1 MLETQ
6 TPKFEIT
13 KNIRDEEILIPNIL
27 ETETFFKVSLPN
39 KVIIKKDPY
48 CQ

>member
-6 TPKFEIT
+6 TPKFEII
-13 KNIRDEEILIPNIL
+13 KNIRDEEILTPNIL
-27 ETETFFKVSLPN
+27 ETDTFFKVSLPN
-39 KVIIKKDPY
+39 KVIKMKDPY

>member
-13 KNIRDEEILIPNIL
+13 KNIREEEILTPNIL
-27 ETETFFKVSLPN
+27 ETEIFFNVSFPN
-39 KVIIKKDPY
+39 KVINIIDPY